1 MQPMYINRSA
11 LAIRWNM
18 SVSTLK
24 RWERLGLLRPIR
36 FPTGTVR
43 FRLREVEKIEAE
55 RGVCDV

>member
-1 MQPMYINRSA
+1 MQPKYINRSA

-24 RWERLGLLRPIR
+24 RWERLGLLRSIR

-43 FRLREVEKIEAE
+43 FRLREVEEIESK
-55 RGVCDV
+55 GGTP